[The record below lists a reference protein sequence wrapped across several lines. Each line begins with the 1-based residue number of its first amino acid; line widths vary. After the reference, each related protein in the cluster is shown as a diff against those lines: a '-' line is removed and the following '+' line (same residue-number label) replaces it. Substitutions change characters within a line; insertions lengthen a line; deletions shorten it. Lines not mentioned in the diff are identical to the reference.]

1 MSVSMSKDKQ
11 ILNSYANFL
20 GTLEWD
26 YFATFTTGY
35 ELTLKSARRAMER
48 FHSKINQ
55 NHGGSVLFW
64 VAEPFECKDGFHTHA
79 LLKLKNQNLVF
90 ENRRKVKTTLVNGS
104 IIDFN
109 IKETGFD
116 VVKNTWQLVTKAN
129 EENYNRIELKRYNS
143 KLGAK
148 HYVGKYI
155 LKTRSDYD
163 ILI

>member
-1 MSVSMSKDKQ
+1 MSKGKQ
-11 ILNSYANFL
+11 ILNAYANYL
-20 GTLEWD
+20 GTLDWD

-48 FHSKINQ
+48 FHYKIDRDHN
-55 NHGGSVLFW
+55 GSTLFW

-79 LLKLKNQNLVF
+79 LLKLNDRDLVD
-90 ENRRKVKTTLVNGS
+90 EKRRIVFSQVADGTVCS
-104 IIDFN
+104 YD

-116 VVKNTWQLVTKAN
+116 VVKNTWQYVTKAN
-129 EENYNRIELKRYNS
+129 EQNYNRIELKRYNA

-155 LKTRSDYD
+155 LKSRCDYD